1 MINAGGTNYQYN
13 YSFNSIGQLA
23 QVTYPTSTSSYRL
36 KLLYEYQNRRL
47 VRIKDFNAQTTVF
60 WTANAANAREQI
72 TQETLLNGL
81 VTNRAYDAVTGWLKT
96 IQTGA
101 GGGTG
106 VQNLEYAWDK
116 LGNLSSR
123 IDKNQSNLT
132 ESFVYDNLY
141 RLDSLAAQW
150 RNEPGS

>member
-1 MINAGGTNYQYN
+1 M
-13 YSFNSIGQLA
+13 
-23 QVTYPTSTSSYRL
+23 P
-36 KLLYEYQNRRL
+36 
-47 VRIKDFNAQTTVF
+47 
-60 WTANAANAREQI
+60 ANAREQM

-81 VTNRAYDAVTGWLKT
+81 VSIRAYDAVTGWLKS

-141 RLDSLAAQW
+141 RLDYSQ
-150 RNEPGS
+150 RNGVTNLNRRLRRARQHHEQVGCGAPTPITPRRSTRWCRPERRRAGASATTPTAT